1 MKYSKDDILSLVI
14 DNDVKFIRLQF
25 VDIVGNLKNMAITVS
40 QLEKALDN
48 KCMFDGSAI
57 VGFTGVEESDMYL
70 YPDLDTFTVFPW
82 RPQQGKVARF
92 ICDIYNPDG
101 TIFEGYPRYILKKAV
116 KRAEELGYV
125 FNVGPE
131 CEFFLFRK
139 DDNGNITTIPH
150 DNGTYFDLGPVDMGE
165 NTRREI
171 CLTLE
176 DMGFEVESTHHEM
189 AGGQHEIDIKYDDAL
204 KAADNILTLKLVVK
218 TVAQRNGLY
227 ATFMPK
233 PSEGV
238 HGSGMHINM
247 SLSKDGR
254 NVFADSGNKNGLSK
268 EAYSFIA
275 GILKHIKGITAVTNP
290 TVNSYKRLVPGFDA
304 PTSIAWSDSN
314 RSQLVRIP
322 SIRGELTRV
331 ELRSPDL
338 TCNPYLALAL
348 MLNAGLDGI
357 ENNLVPPSSV
367 DKDMFHMNEEELIK
381 AGIDSL
387 PSNLG
392 EAIEEMEKDEIV
404 KNTLGEHV
412 YNKYIELKKKEW
424 LDYSRSVSEWE
435 IKNYLGSY

>member
-25 VDIVGNLKNMAITVS
+25 VDILGNLKNAAITVS

-48 KCMFDGSAI
+48 KCMFDGSSI
-57 VGFTGVEESDMYL
+57 VGFTGIEESDMYL

-82 RPQQGKVARF
+82 RPQQGKVARI
-92 ICDIYNPDG
+92 ICDIYKPDG
-101 TIFEGYPRYILKKAV
+101 TPFEGYPRYVLKKAV
-116 KRAEELGYV
+116 KRAEDMGYV

-139 DDNGNITTIPH
+139 DDNGNITTVPH

-189 AGGQHEIDIKYDDAL
+189 AGGQHEIDIKYDEAL

-218 TVAQRNGLY
+218 TAAQRNGLY

-238 HGSGMHINM
+238 HGSGMHVNM
-247 SLSKDGR
+247 SLSRDGK
-254 NVFADSGNKNGLSK
+254 NVFADADDKHGLSK
-268 EAYSFIA
+268 EAYSFMA

-290 TVNSYKRLVPGFDA
+290 IVNSYKRFVPGFDA
-304 PTSIAWSDSN
+304 PTCIAWSDSN
-314 RSQLVRIP
+314 RSPLVRIP
-322 SIRGELTRV
+322 SIKGELTRI

-338 TCNPYLALAL
+338 TCNPYLAFAL

-357 ENNLVPPSSV
+357 EKNMTPPASV
-367 DKDMFHMNEEELIK
+367 DMDMFRMDDKELSA
-381 AGIDSL
+381 AGIERL
-387 PSNLG
+387 PFDLG
-392 EAIEEMEKDEIV
+392 EALEEMEKDDIV
-404 KNTLGEHV
+404 KATLGEHV
-412 YNKYIELKKKEW
+412 YSKYVELKKKEW
-424 LDYSRSVSEWE
+424 LDYNRAVSEWE